1 MSPLRSQ
8 TLALRPHPSAP
19 GEPVRAIEVGVTRDP
34 NARLMLRYIVQAD
47 SSRLRIPDLRRPV
60 RRADGLWRHTCFEA
74 FIAAGAASA
83 YLELNFSPSGEWAS
97 YEFGAYRERNPSGP
111 ASASDCV
118 PAEAP
123 SITTLRTEQSMTLEA
138 AVELACLRREAAVRV
153 ALAAVIE
160 DSDGALSHWALR
172 HPPGKPDFHH
182 PDGFALQL

>member
-34 NARLMLRYIVQAD
+34 NARLVLRYTVQAD
-47 SSRLRIPDLRRPV
+47 SSRLRIPAPRAV

-74 FIAAGAASA
+74 FIAAGTASS

-111 ASASDCV
+111 ASASGCA

-123 SITTLRTEQSMTLEA
+123 SITTQRTEQSMTLEA
-138 AVELACLRREAAVRV
+138 SVELACLRHEAAVRV

-160 DSDGALSHWALR
+160 DSGGALSHWALR
-172 HPPGKPDFHH
+172 HPPGEPDFHH
-182 PDGFALQL
+182 PDGFALHL